1 MGPITTSSKGLTI
14 SCNCSKEAR
23 NDDKKQTLET
33 TDDEIKDMQFKSYNK
48 VNLKMIENS
57 SMFKPSTENSSM
69 MFKPSTNASLL
80 RSQYHHDLNHSNFLE
95 HISEISKSQYSDSN
109 H

>member
-48 VNLKMIENS
+48 VNLKMIENLFS
-57 SMFKPSTENSSM
+57 SLWIPMFCYTVG
-69 MFKPSTNASLL
+69 
-80 RSQYHHDLNHSNFLE
+80 
-95 HISEISKSQYSDSN
+95 
-109 H
+109 